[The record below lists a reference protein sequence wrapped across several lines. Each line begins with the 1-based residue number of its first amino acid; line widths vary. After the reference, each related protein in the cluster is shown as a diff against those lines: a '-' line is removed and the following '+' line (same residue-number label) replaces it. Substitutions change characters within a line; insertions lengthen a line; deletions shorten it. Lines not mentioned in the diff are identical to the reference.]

1 MSANPYQ
8 HTLRNYLDKNVT
20 VTFRL
25 LEQAPDCL
33 TELSRIRR
41 GRKADDH
48 LPRLLLDCLSQLGE
62 LLNNHSDPSVI
73 ANLCPAAYQDRRFIC
88 HDRALP
94 SEGLWPE
101 HALHRTS
108 LILQTEYGKAIALL
122 CCAKLKVGNEAGNR
136 RSRAALLLTQLS
148 RGYGAKFCN
157 QFEVSFESV
166 PGDIK

>member
-62 LLNNHSDPSVI
+62 LLNNHGDPSVI

-94 SEGLWPE
+94 SEVPWPE
-101 HALHRTS
+101 PALHRTS
-108 LILQTEYGKAIALL
+108 HILQTEYGNAIALL
-122 CCAKLKVGNEAGNR
+122 CCTNLKVVNKAGSL
-136 RSRAALLLTQLS
+136 RSLATLVVNQLT
-148 RGYGAKFCN
+148 R
-157 QFEVSFESV
+157 
-166 PGDIK
+166 